1 MKKYTL
7 KKYKIERNSPC
18 PCGSGRK
25 FKKCCSQYLHLSP
38 KLYDKAIN
46 FLKVKKYEKA
56 EIFFRAYL
64 TQYII
69 WYHEHTVPFH
79 NARPSETDSLLLIDI
94 EAVMAL
100 VFQIVRCLYHQK
112 KIDEIDVFLKYS
124 ENIIYDPRH
133 IFNVRSYRAY
143 WLEYLGNVEDAK
155 VLLRKSDYSNI
166 KLIADNEF
174 GRKGLLFMLKIL
186 CLELPL
192 PSNLEILQ
200 ALIECVEKDIDLVEL
215 LSYKA
220 IICYLYLD
228 KNSAEKFIDEAI
240 EKIGTLMKGIDH
252 IEELHITV
260 SARTWELK
268 GIISVSEDASRRAIK
283 DLNNLLPFIEH
294 EIDMLSWAN
303 TSIGHIYNFIGDLK
317 KAQEY
322 LQCAYNLKQTTIT
335 SLDLAHINSL
345 LGNIK
350 EARNYLN
357 EIRVK
362 DMDKNLSIDYYAVQ
376 ANIAIKAMDKSSARV
391 ICKKLANLDISI
403 PQLKEIRDI
412 IIFALHDMITKKSDP
427 DSLIQRIIKG
437 MSRHL
442 ILQPNIFGIG
452 ININEI
458 IKSWE
463 HNTKHK

>member
-1 MKKYTL
+1 MNKYTL

-25 FKKCCSQYLHLSP
+25 FKKCCAQHLHLSP

-46 FLKVKKYEKA
+46 FLKIKDYEKA
-56 EIFFRAYL
+56 EVFFRAHL

-79 NARPSETDSLLLIDI
+79 NDRPSEAKLLLLIDI
-94 EAVMAL
+94 EAIMAIIFQL
-100 VFQIVRCLYHQK
+100 VKCLYHQK
-112 KIDEIDVFLKYS
+112 KNNEIDIFLKHS
-124 ENIIYDPRH
+124 ENIICDPRH
-133 IFNVRSYRAY
+133 AFNVRSYRAF
-143 WLEYLGNVEDAK
+143 WCDYLGNTEDAK

-215 LSYKA
+215 LSHKA
-220 IICYLYLD
+220 LICYVYLD
-228 KNSAEKFIDEAI
+228 KTSAEKFIDEAI
-240 EKIGTLMKGIDH
+240 EKIGTLMKRIDH
-252 IEELHITV
+252 IEVLHLAV

-268 GIISVSEDASRRAIK
+268 GIISVSEDASRRAIE

-303 TSIGHIYNFIGDLK
+303 TSIGHIYNFMGDLK
-317 KAQEY
+317 RAQEY
-322 LQCAYNLKQTTIT
+322 LQRAYNLKQTTIT

-345 LGNIK
+345 LGNIE
-350 EARNYLN
+350 EARNCLN

-376 ANIAIKAMDKSSARV
+376 ANIAIKAADKSSARV

-403 PQLKEIRDI
+403 PQLKELRNI
-412 IIFALHDMITKKSDP
+412 ISYSLYDMINKKSDP

-437 MSRHL
+437 MSRYL
-442 ILQPNIFGIG
+442 IIQPNIFGIG

-458 IKSWE
+458 IKSSE
-463 HNTKHK
+463 HNTKH